1 MVHGPCPCP
10 RRALSGEHR
19 KHRGTLPL
27 GAPYPWE
34 HLTLGSTLPLGT
46 WPLRC
51 ASRRSMRPHR
61 AQPRT
66 STPPPPLL
74 SCAAHTCEP
83 CLGQGEHAKAE
94 ACWGEARRTLLAMH
108 AAAQGGKGGKG
119 EPGGS
124 SEARAARAAAEVQAA
139 GERLELQLC
148 MADCMRCQGRFDES
162 EASSRSRR
170 RRSRSRRSR
179 RRSRRSRSRSSSRSS
194 RRRRFD
200 DSEAS
205 MAKGTLPLP
214 LTSTP
219 TLIPKPKPNP
229 NPAPTP
235 TLPLTRRVCSRG
247 GRGASST

>member
-1 MVHGPCPCP
+1 M
-10 RRALSGEHR
+10 
-19 KHRGTLPL
+19 
-27 GAPYPWE
+27 
-34 HLTLGSTLPLGT
+34 GT

-74 SCAAHTCEP
+74 SCADHTCEP

-108 AAAQGGKGGKG
+108 AAAQGGKG

-124 SEARAARAAAEVQAA
+124 SEAKAARAAAEVQAA

-162 EASSRSRR
+162 EASSSSSSSSSSRR
-170 RRSRSRRSR
+170 RRR
-179 RRSRRSRSRSSSRSS
+179 RRRRRSRSSSRSS
-194 RRRRFD
+194 SSSSSSSSRRRRRFD